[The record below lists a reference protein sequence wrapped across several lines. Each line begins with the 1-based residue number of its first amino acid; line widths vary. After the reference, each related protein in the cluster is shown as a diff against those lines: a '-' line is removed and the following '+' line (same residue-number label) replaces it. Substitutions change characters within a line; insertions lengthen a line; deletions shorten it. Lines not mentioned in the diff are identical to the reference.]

1 MTRRVVISGMGMVS
15 PLGCGVQLAWSRLL
29 AGQSG
34 ISNLPEGL
42 VAHLPSKVGGIV
54 PSELSD
60 PEGGFQSSLSLKE
73 QRRTDRFIQF
83 AIAAADEA
91 IMQSGWR
98 PSRRTERERTA
109 TIIASGFGG
118 ISSATRAVRTIDAEG
133 MPKLS
138 PYIVPSLL
146 INMAAAHVSIRY
158 GFEGLIGAPA
168 TACVASLQAVGDGVR
183 LIQMDEADVVVCGGA
198 EAPIDRVSLSG
209 FAAARVL
216 SSRFNEE
223 PTRSSRPFDMSRDGF
238 VMGEG
243 AGIVVI
249 EALDHAIARGAQ
261 IIAEVP
267 GYGFTSDAHHI
278 TSGHE
283 TGRGAARAMHLALQR
298 ARVDTK
304 DVQLL
309 NAHAT
314 STIVGDRSE
323 LAAIKSVFKKDGEIA
338 VTSTKSSTGHLLGA
352 AGVVGLIFSAQAIRH
367 QTAPPTLNLEQADPA
382 AGGVDL
388 VRIVKRPMMIEH
400 VLTNGFGFGGVNASI
415 LLRFWP

>member
-1 MTRRVVISGMGMVS
+1 MVS

-34 ISNLPEGL
+34 ISKLPEVL
-42 VAHLPSKVGGIV
+42 DAHLPSKVGGVVQSVIA
-54 PSELSD
+54 D
-60 PEGGFQSSLSLKE
+60 PEGGFKSSLSLKE

-83 AIAAADEA
+83 AMVAADEA
-91 IMQSGWR
+91 IVQSGWL
-98 PSRRTERERTA
+98 PSRERERERTA

-118 ISSATRAVRTIDAEG
+118 ISSATKAVRTIDADSV
-133 MPKLS
+133 PRLS
-138 PYIVPSLL
+138 PYVVPSLL

-168 TACVASLQAVGDGVR
+168 TACVASLQAIGDGAR

-216 SSRFNEE
+216 SSRFNDE
-223 PTRSSRPFDMSRDGF
+223 PPRSSRPFDANRDGF

-249 EALDHAIARGAQ
+249 ESLDHARARGAQ
-261 IIAEVP
+261 IIAEVL
-267 GYGFTSDAHHI
+267 GYGSTSDAHHI

-283 TGRGAARAMHLALQR
+283 TGHGAAKAMRLALYR
-298 ARVDTK
+298 ARLDPRE
-304 DVQLL
+304 VQLL

-314 STIVGDRSE
+314 STISGDRVE
-323 LAAIKSVFKKDGEIA
+323 LTAIKSVFNQGGQIA

-352 AGVVGLIFSAQAIRH
+352 AGAVGLIFSAQALCH

-382 AGGVDL
+382 ADGVDL
-388 VRIVKRPMMIEH
+388 VRIVKRPMTIEH
-400 VLTNGFGFGGVNASI
+400 ILTNGFGFGGINASI
-415 LLRFWP
+415 LLRLRP